1 VWGESE
7 LRAKKAKDAYVGWL
21 VIVFVFTIALELL
34 RRRERSGPNRGP
46 THEEFKEVEL
56 ADA

>member
-1 VWGESE
+1 
-7 LRAKKAKDAYVGWL
+7 